1 MDFGT
6 YKAKVT
12 TGTFK
17 ILCAGGLNIQDSVT
31 GGIGTFTIDAANKLY
46 WNGNEIAFEIPR

>member
-1 MDFGT
+1 VDFGI

-17 ILCAGGLNIQDSVT
+17 ILCVGGLYIEDTIT
-31 GGIGTFTIDAANKLY
+31 GGAGTFTIDASNKLY
-46 WNGNEIAFEIPR
+46 WNGNEIAFEIPK